1 MNIRKA
7 NKTDIPF
14 IVNAIVEI
22 ENFSG
27 TNNTFNNLFGTD
39 IETTKSYLEAFLND
53 DENLETEFSLN
64 TYSIVEFDGERAACC
79 SIFFTNSD
87 YYQNKSD
94 LFPIHLK
101 SEHLNNFIENVK
113 TLPDT
118 KKFLTNKYFLEYI
131 FVESRFRNKG
141 ISKPMIKHFLDQT
154 DKIYLMALANNT
166 FAIEYYKRLGFL
178 EDENVGIFPID
189 REDNPIYPYGH
200 KIMLYRDNK
209 KTD

>member
-22 ENFSG
+22 ENFSD
-27 TNNTFNNLFGTD
+27 TNTFNNLFGTN
-39 IETTKSYLEAFLND
+39 IETTKSYLETFLND
-53 DENLETEFSLN
+53 DENLNTEFSLN

-79 SIFFTNSD
+79 SIFLTNSD
-87 YYQNKSD
+87 YYQNKSE

-101 SEHLNNFIENVK
+101 KEHLNIFIENAK
-113 TLPDT
+113 SLPET
-118 KKFLTNKYFLEYI
+118 KKISTNKYFLEYLY
-131 FVESRFRNKG
+131 VDKDFRSKG
-141 ISKPMIKHFLDQT
+141 ISKPLIEHLVNQT
-154 DKIYLMALANNT
+154 DRMYLIPLVNNT
-166 FAIEYYKRLGFL
+166 FAIEYYKRLGFS

-189 REDNPIYPYGH
+189 REENPIYPYSH